1 MKRIILSVSFY
12 VIFSSIL
19 SLKTPSKEFY
29 LKTLSFDRSDEIVNN
44 LIKPSLP
51 ISDEKKN

>member
-12 VIFSSIL
+12 VIVSSIL